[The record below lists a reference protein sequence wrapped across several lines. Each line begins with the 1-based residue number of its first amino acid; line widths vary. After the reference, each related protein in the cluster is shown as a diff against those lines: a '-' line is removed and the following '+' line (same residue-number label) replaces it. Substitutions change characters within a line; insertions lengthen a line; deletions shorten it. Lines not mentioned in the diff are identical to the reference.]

1 MNERNLPEKKNGKVV
16 SEVSSFV
23 GNPSVELYTLTQ
35 EDLELKKR
43 ADGICIHILT

>member
-1 MNERNLPEKKNGKVV
+1 MNERNLPEKNGKVV

-35 EDLELKKR
+35 EDLELKKGR
-43 ADGICIHILT
+43 MGFVYTF